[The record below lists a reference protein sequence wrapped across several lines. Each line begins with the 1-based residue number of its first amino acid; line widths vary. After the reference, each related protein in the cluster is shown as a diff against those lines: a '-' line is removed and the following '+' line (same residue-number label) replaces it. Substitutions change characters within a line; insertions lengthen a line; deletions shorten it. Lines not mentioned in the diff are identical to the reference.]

1 MAERAPLL
9 PEVTSDVASV
19 PALRHV
25 EADED
30 GQRDASRARTRGR
43 VRAAFAATGLMALVG
58 AAATRAS
65 RPDAG
70 GFFAPSSFS
79 GARLGARRAPRDAD
93 ADASARPARLT
104 DRIGAS
110 DAQHPNSPQQPRA
123 HFRAPT
129 AAIDGIDETRWR
141 PEEMPVT
148 RKPRGAPN
156 EWGSARDELP
166 WWAQPG
172 AANAIAFPDSHEAK
186 TLDRHLAGEG
196 RVQGERE
203 RERHADTARL
213 GDKVNE
219 SMLQLTPEEAAERS
233 ERVAARRRGR
243 QHDRE
248 IRDARAQAETASRAD
263 PYDADAETKTAT
275 ETETEMETETET
287 ETTPGRARATAAGD
301 DATRANRREVAAA
314 RRIGEEG
321 KTSAGTSFETSA
333 GAATTRGAMKRDAGP
348 NAAGVAKVAAEAES
362 KASGKVHEQ
371 RRNAAN
377 RGATEPGAA
386 EPGGAKEEAKEAA
399 RKVAVAETA
408 AADLAVTKPS
418 DAPQPLRFQLTPS
431 DEDRKAGYLPL
442 DVKLSLPLNPFHELL
457 PQQHGNVAAAYGRIG
472 WEQMRAEGE
481 IRLADA
487 KPKLGAEPRA
497 ENETEATPGA
507 EPRAENPVVSPKSD
521 HGGRG
526 QLRDGEALAAI
537 RQRENAR
544 RARIAAREANEA
556 KVTDAAPGDAA
567 KAEETDAAPGDAAT
581 TERANAEKSLND

>member
-1 MAERAPLL
+1 
-9 PEVTSDVASV
+9 
-19 PALRHV
+19 
-25 EADED
+25 
-30 GQRDASRARTRGR
+30 
-43 VRAAFAATGLMALVG
+43 
-58 AAATRAS
+58 
-65 RPDAG
+65 
-70 GFFAPSSFS
+70 
-79 GARLGARRAPRDAD
+79 
-93 ADASARPARLT
+93 
-104 DRIGAS
+104 
-110 DAQHPNSPQQPRA
+110 
-123 HFRAPT
+123 
-129 AAIDGIDETRWR
+129 
-141 PEEMPVT
+141 MPVT
-148 RKPRGAPN
+148 LKPRGAPN

-203 RERHADTARL
+203 RERHAHTARL

-233 ERVAARRRGR
+233 ERVAARRRRR
-243 QHDRE
+243 QHNRE

-263 PYDADAETKTAT
+263 PSDADAETKT
-275 ETETEMETETET
+275 ETETETET

-333 GAATTRGAMKRDAGP
+333 GAATTRGATKRDVGP
-348 NAAGVAKVAAEAES
+348 NAAGMAKVGAEAES
-362 KASGKVHEQ
+362 KASGKVHQQ

-386 EPGGAKEEAKEAA
+386 EAGGAKEEAKEAA
-399 RKVAVAETA
+399 KEAARKAAVAETA
-408 AADLAVTKPS
+408 AADPAVTKPS

-431 DEDRKAGYLPL
+431 DEDRKDGYLPL

-457 PQQHGNVAAAYGRIG
+457 PQQHGDVAAAYGRIG

-497 ENETEATPGA
+497 EN
-507 EPRAENPVVSPKSD
+507 PVVLPKSD

-556 KVTDAAPGDAA
+556 EETDAAPGDAA

-581 TERANAEKSLND
+581 TERAEKSLND

>member
-1 MAERAPLL
+1 
-9 PEVTSDVASV
+9 
-19 PALRHV
+19 
-25 EADED
+25 
-30 GQRDASRARTRGR
+30 
-43 VRAAFAATGLMALVG
+43 
-58 AAATRAS
+58 
-65 RPDAG
+65 
-70 GFFAPSSFS
+70 
-79 GARLGARRAPRDAD
+79 
-93 ADASARPARLT
+93 
-104 DRIGAS
+104 
-110 DAQHPNSPQQPRA
+110 
-123 HFRAPT
+123 
-129 AAIDGIDETRWR
+129 
-141 PEEMPVT
+141 
-148 RKPRGAPN
+148 
-156 EWGSARDELP
+156 
-166 WWAQPG
+166 
-172 AANAIAFPDSHEAK
+172 
-186 TLDRHLAGEG
+186 
-196 RVQGERE
+196 
-203 RERHADTARL
+203 
-213 GDKVNE
+213 
-219 SMLQLTPEEAAERS
+219 
-233 ERVAARRRGR
+233 
-243 QHDRE
+243 
-248 IRDARAQAETASRAD
+248 
-263 PYDADAETKTAT
+263 
-275 ETETEMETETET
+275 
-287 ETTPGRARATAAGD
+287 
-301 DATRANRREVAAA
+301 
-314 RRIGEEG
+314 
-321 KTSAGTSFETSA
+321 
-333 GAATTRGAMKRDAGP
+333 MKRDAGP
-348 NAAGVAKVAAEAES
+348 NAAGVTKVAAEAES

-408 AADLAVTKPS
+408 AADPAVTKPS

-457 PQQHGNVAAAYGRIG
+457 PQQHGDVAAAYGRIG

-507 EPRAENPVVSPKSD
+507 EANEAENPVVSPKSD

>member
-1 MAERAPLL
+1 MPPR
-9 PEVTSDVASV
+9 
-19 PALRHV
+19 R
-25 EADED
+25 
-30 GQRDASRARTRGR
+30 SR
-43 VRAAFAATGLMALVG
+43 
-58 AAATRAS
+58 
-65 RPDAG
+65 
-70 GFFAPSSFS
+70 
-79 GARLGARRAPRDAD
+79 RRAGRYTNSDGTPR
-93 ADASARPARLT
+93 
-104 DRIGAS
+104 I
-110 DAQHPNSPQQPRA
+110 
-123 HFRAPT
+123 
-129 AAIDGIDETRWR
+129 
-141 PEEMPVT
+141 
-148 RKPRGAPN
+148 
-156 EWGSARDELP
+156 
-166 WWAQPG
+166 
-172 AANAIAFPDSHEAK
+172 
-186 TLDRHLAGEG
+186 
-196 RVQGERE
+196 
-203 RERHADTARL
+203 
-213 GDKVNE
+213 
-219 SMLQLTPEEAAERS
+219 
-233 ERVAARRRGR
+233 AAR
-243 QHDRE
+243 QSP
-248 IRDARAQAETASRAD
+248 A
-263 PYDADAETKTAT
+263 P
-275 ETETEMETETET
+275 
-287 ETTPGRARATAAGD
+287 P
-301 DATRANRREVAAA
+301 
-314 RRIGEEG
+314 
-321 KTSAGTSFETSA
+321 
-333 GAATTRGAMKRDAGP
+333 
-348 NAAGVAKVAAEAES
+348 
-362 KASGKVHEQ
+362 
-371 RRNAAN
+371 
-377 RGATEPGAA
+377 

-457 PQQHGNVAAAYGRIG
+457 PQQHGDVAAAYGRIG

>member
-19 PALRHV
+19 LALRHV

-43 VRAAFAATGLMALVG
+43 VRAAIAATGLMALVG

-129 AAIDGIDETRWR
+129 ATIDGIDETRWR

-233 ERVAARRRGR
+233 ERVAARRRRR
-243 QHDRE
+243 QHNRE

-263 PYDADAETKTAT
+263 PYDAGAETKTCASLGVSSGNSNGADSEAFAFVS
-275 ETETEMETETET
+275 ETSSPTVETSCPPRPFHSGRNRRLNPGIHVFGSIGSIPRTANSFSASASSMASVRFSKAHSRRPPSRGRH
-287 ETTPGRARATAAGD
+287 TTSGDCHTWPVGSIAERATQ
-301 DATRANRREVAAA
+301 TL
-314 RRIGEEG
+314 
-321 KTSAGTSFETSA
+321 
-333 GAATTRGAMKRDAGP
+333 MKRYA
-348 NAAGVAKVAAEAES
+348 
-362 KASGKVHEQ
+362 
-371 RRNAAN
+371 
-377 RGATEPGAA
+377 
-386 EPGGAKEEAKEAA
+386 
-399 RKVAVAETA
+399 
-408 AADLAVTKPS
+408 
-418 DAPQPLRFQLTPS
+418 
-431 DEDRKAGYLPL
+431 YLPL
-442 DVKLSLPLNPFHELL
+442 SGMESSVQPSFGRCGVFGFVHES
-457 PQQHGNVAAAYGRIG
+457 GSRCMRVA
-472 WEQMRAEGE
+472 
-481 IRLADA
+481 
-487 KPKLGAEPRA
+487 K
-497 ENETEATPGA
+497 
-507 EPRAENPVVSPKSD
+507 
-521 HGGRG
+521 
-526 QLRDGEALAAI
+526 
-537 RQRENAR
+537 
-544 RARIAAREANEA
+544 
-556 KVTDAAPGDAA
+556 
-567 KAEETDAAPGDAAT
+567 
-581 TERANAEKSLND
+581 